1 MPKTKVAPTPAAANV
16 AAVEIDRIAAETIRV
31 PILGTAPLIIHRFS
45 GKQKKV
51 MLDKMQG
58 HKTPRMPK
66 DPVAEFEAAS
76 HRFPEDDEGYGF
88 PAVGFKLATIGAAR
102 FYPKNDV
109 TMTGLKQFLFF
120 GGEMGIDGQ
129 LLVRLENPDD
139 AGIDSP
145 KKTRGV
151 VRVSDIPAWPKM
163 QEDVVRV
170 NRGGSDLR
178 YRPVFWPW
186 AASLEVTYVT
196 SALTRGSVLSLIDA
210 GGLGVGVGEWRPAR
224 SGDNGTYRI
233 DVSKDVEVIG

>member
-31 PILGTAPLIIHRFS
+31 PILGTAPLIVHRFS
-45 GKQKKV
+45 EKQRKA

-58 HKTPRMPK
+58 KKTPRTPK

-76 HRFPEDDEGYGF
+76 HRFPEGDEGYGF

-129 LLVRLENPDD
+129 LLVRLENSDD
-139 AGIDSP
+139 SKD
-145 KKTRGV
+145 
-151 VRVSDIPAWPKM
+151 WPRM

-186 AASLEVTYVT
+186 AAVLEVTYVT
-196 SALTRGSVLSLIDA
+196 SALTRSSVLSLIDA

-233 DVSKDVEVIG
+233 DVAKDVEVVG